1 MRFLGN
7 ALSGWWEQQSE
18 GSLRSLVTGPL
29 KQEEEQVRVGE
40 VIKEREWD
48 IYSCFFDLS
57 QNLQQRIRATPIPY
71 AEHFLDTLSWRFS
84 ALG

>member
-18 GSLRSLVTGPL
+18 GSLKSLVTGPL

-40 VIKEREWD
+40 VIKEGNG
-48 IYSCFFDLS
+48 IYTAASLTFHRTCNKELEQPLFHMLNTS
-57 QNLQQRIRATPIPY
+57 SIL
-71 AEHFLDTLSWRFS
+71 
-84 ALG
+84 